1 MKIKEGFILKSV
13 SGKNIVVPVGEKAV
27 NFNGLITLN
36 SSGKMLFEALQ
47 KDVEMIQLVQLML
60 VHYDI
65 DEETAKNDVNAFVNK
80 LKSKGI
86 IE

>member
-1 MKIKEGFILKSV
+1 MKIKEGFMLKNV
-13 SGKNIVVPVGEKAV
+13 AGKHIVVPVGEEAV

-47 KDVEMIQLVQLML
+47 RDVEMIQLVQLML
-60 VHYDI
+60 VKYDI

-86 IE
+86 I

>member
-1 MKIKEGFILKSV
+1 MKIKEGFILKNV
-13 SGKNIVVPVGEKAV
+13 SGKNIVVPVGAEAI

-47 KDVEMIQLVQLML
+47 RDVEMIQLVQLML

>member
-1 MKIKEGFILKSV
+1 MKVKEGFILKNV
-13 SGKNIVVPVGEKAV
+13 SGKNIVVPVGEEAI

>member
-1 MKIKEGFILKSV
+1 MKVKEGYILKNV
-13 SGKNIVVPVGEKAV
+13 SGKNIVVPVGEEAI

-47 KDVEMIQLVQLML
+47 RDVEMIQLVQLML

>member
-1 MKIKEGFILKSV
+1 MKVKEGYILKNV
-13 SGKNIVVPVGEKAV
+13 SGKNIVVPVGEEAI

-47 KDVEMIQLVQLML
+47 RDVEMIQLVQLML
-60 VHYDI
+60 VYYDI

>member
-1 MKIKEGFILKSV
+1 
-13 SGKNIVVPVGEKAV
+13 
-27 NFNGLITLN
+27 
-36 SSGKMLFEALQ
+36 MLFEAMHR
-47 KDVEMIQLVQLML
+47 DVEMIQLVQLML

>member
-1 MKIKEGFILKSV
+1 MKIKEGFILKNV
-13 SGKNIVVPVGEKAV
+13 SGKNIVVPVGEEAV

-36 SSGKMLFEALQ
+36 SSGKMLFEAMHR
-47 KDVEMIQLVQLML
+47 DVEMIQLVQLML

>member
-1 MKIKEGFILKSV
+1 MKIKEGFMLKNV
-13 SGKNIVVPVGEKAV
+13 AGKNIVVPVGEEAV

-60 VHYDI
+60 VKYDI

-86 IE
+86 I

>member
-1 MKIKEGFILKSV
+1 MKIKEGFMLKNV
-13 SGKNIVVPVGEKAV
+13 AGKHIVVPVGEEAV

-60 VHYDI
+60 VKYDI

-86 IE
+86 I